1 MTLADFIR
9 AFAALALTLGLVFGA
24 FVLARRL
31 GLTRL
36 GSAGN
41 ATPRTLAAGPGP
53 IRLLDRQ
60 ALGPGRMLVVV
71 RWGGADHLIGLGP
84 AFCTLIARHDAQP
97 GTVPGASP
105 GTVPGS
111 GTEPLS

>member
-24 FVLARRL
+24 FVMARRL
-31 GLTRL
+31 GLTRN
-36 GSAGN
+36 GAG
-41 ATPRTLAAGPGP
+41 APVSPAGGKGPGP

-60 ALGPGRMLVVV
+60 PLGPGRMLVVV

-84 AFCTLIARHDAQP
+84 AFCTLIARHESQ
-97 GTVPGASP
+97 ASTTGQATTP
-105 GTVPGS
+105 
-111 GTEPLS
+111 EPAS